1 MCADCWQKAGSP
13 TERTAETDELVDLID
28 KLYLDHVTGGPLHAV
43 LDDWNLDGHIEPY
56 CDGWATKDLADGTR
70 ETCDRIA
77 AILNGMTPG
86 QRYAA
91 LAYANGL
98 AG

>member
-13 TERTAETDELVDLID
+13 TERTPETSELVDLIHR
-28 KLYLDHVTGGPLHAV
+28 LYLDHITGGPLHVV
-43 LDDWNLDGHIEPY
+43 LDDWNLDGRIEPY
-56 CDGWATKDLADGTR
+56 YDGWDAEALADGTR

-77 AILNGMTPG
+77 AILNGMTSD

-91 LAYANGL
+91 LAYADGITR
-98 AG
+98 